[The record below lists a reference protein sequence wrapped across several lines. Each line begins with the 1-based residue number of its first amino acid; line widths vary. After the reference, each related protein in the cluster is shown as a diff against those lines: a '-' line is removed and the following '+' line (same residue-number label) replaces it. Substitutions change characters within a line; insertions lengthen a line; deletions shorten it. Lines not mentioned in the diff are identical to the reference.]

1 MAEVTADV
9 AGDFESLW
17 VEAVGVYLVAA
28 VVAVSLIDCLAQF
41 RVVRASLTEVLRIQ
55 HKRLGRVEINTAGYG
70 QFINERYGKDEAAEA
85 VVASARSRLAEL
97 A

>member
-41 RVVRASLTEVLRIQ
+41 RS
-55 HKRLGRVEINTAGYG
+55 
-70 QFINERYGKDEAAEA
+70 
-85 VVASARSRLAEL
+85 
-97 A
+97 